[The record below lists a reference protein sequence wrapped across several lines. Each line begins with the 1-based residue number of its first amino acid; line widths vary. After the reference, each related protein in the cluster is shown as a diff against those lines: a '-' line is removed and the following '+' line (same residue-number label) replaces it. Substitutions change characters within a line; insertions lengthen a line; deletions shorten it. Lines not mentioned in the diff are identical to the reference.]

1 MEEMDETQPFHA
13 LAKKI
18 IRNLYN
24 GSYSHRAEMV
34 GQLADTLHPDAVIQ
48 FCHRRNSHDGQ
59 IRTRLEAFLEMLESG
74 EEQAETDST
83 AKREQKVC

>member
-24 GSYSHRAEMV
+24 GSYSHK
-34 GQLADTLHPDAVIQ
+34 
-48 FCHRRNSHDGQ
+48 
-59 IRTRLEAFLEMLESG
+59 
-74 EEQAETDST
+74 
-83 AKREQKVC
+83 AKW